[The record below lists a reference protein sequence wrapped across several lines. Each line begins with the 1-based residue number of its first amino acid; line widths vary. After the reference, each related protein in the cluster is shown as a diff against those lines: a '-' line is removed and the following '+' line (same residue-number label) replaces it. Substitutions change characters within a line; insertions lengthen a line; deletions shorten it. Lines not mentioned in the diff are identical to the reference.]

1 MRFASLGSGS
11 KGNSTI
17 VVSGLTSVLVD
28 CGFGVRS
35 ICARLLA
42 RNVDPKTLTAILITH
57 EHSDH
62 WRGVEALSAK
72 FGIPVYLSAGCFK
85 ARNLSPGSNNFNII
99 DSHTAF
105 DLGQFTVTPVPVP
118 HDAREPIQ
126 YMLSDGALRLG
137 ILTDLGHYT
146 PHVISIYSKCHGLLL
161 ESNYDEEMLATG
173 PYPQF
178 LKDRVSG
185 LFGHL
190 SNRQALDLL
199 KSLDLSQLQTLVL
212 GHISDKNNHPDIIS
226 KVLAS
231 ADLGGAT
238 ITFAGQDIGSEW
250 QDLKPTLECG

>member
-17 VVSGLTSVLVD
+17 VVSGLTSILVD
-28 CGFGVRS
+28 CGFGIRS

-62 WRGVEALSAK
+62 WKGVEALSAK

-85 ARNLSPGSNNFNII
+85 ARNLSSDSKNFKNFKII
-99 DSHTAF
+99 DSHTTF

-126 YMLSDGALRLG
+126 YMLSDGTFRLG

-161 ESNYDEEMLATG
+161 ESNYDEEMLARG

-212 GHISDKNNHPDIIS
+212 GHISDKNNHPDIIAD
-226 KVLAS
+226 VLS
-231 ADLGGAT
+231 NEDLGGAS
-238 ITFAGQDIGSEW
+238 IIFAGQDIGSEW
-250 QDLKPTLECG
+250 QDLKPVL

>member
-1 MRFASLGSGS
+1 VRFASLGSGS

-17 VVSGLTSVLVD
+17 VVSGLTSILVD
-28 CGFGVRS
+28 CGFGIRS

-62 WRGVEALSAK
+62 WKGVEALSAK

-85 ARNLSPGSNNFNII
+85 ARNLSSDSKNSKNFKII

-126 YMLSDGALRLG
+126 YMLSDGTFRLG

-161 ESNYDEEMLATG
+161 ESNYDEEMLARG

-212 GHISDKNNHPDIIS
+212 GHISDKNNHPDIIAD
-226 KVLAS
+226 VLS
-231 ADLGGAT
+231 NADLGGAA
-238 ITFAGQDIGSEW
+238 IIFAEQDIGSEW
-250 QDLKPTLECG
+250 QNLKPAL